1 MQTSRFT
8 VIVVLLAA
16 LATAGCA
23 NTIRGAGKDT
33 ANAVN
38 ATEQAGKTV
47 AKAVN

>member
-1 MQTSRFT
+1 MKTGRFA
-8 VIVVLLAA
+8 VIIVLLGA
-16 LATAGCA
+16 LTMAGCA

-47 AKAVN
+47 AKSVN

>member
-1 MQTSRFT
+1 MKTGRFA
-8 VIVVLLAA
+8 VIIVLLGA
-16 LATAGCA
+16 LTTAGCA

-47 AKAVN
+47 AKSVN